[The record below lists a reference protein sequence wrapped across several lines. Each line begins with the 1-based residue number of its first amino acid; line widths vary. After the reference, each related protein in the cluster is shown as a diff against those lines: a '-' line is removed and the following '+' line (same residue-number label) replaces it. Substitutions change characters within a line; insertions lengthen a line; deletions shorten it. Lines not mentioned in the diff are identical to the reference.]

1 MAIGWLIDKFLI
13 FYVSL
18 FVLLSLLVLGILI
31 KVSLPCWTRLTGH
44 PQPTRVIRPE
54 WAHRKLVDDIFT
66 VCVFLLV
73 LVSQTLMVA
82 KHLGPTYMIPALS
95 LPLLGIAWVLH
106 QQEIVPLSHKM
117 RLAFGRGFLVV
128 LLAVASFS
136 TIKAINTDSNT
147 HQQGLHSYGSIQ
159 HALKQF
165 EDPLV
170 IGAFNCNFLECAL
183 WFGMGLV
190 PEMEL
195 KTLPIMPNFYYFD
208 IFSKKLHLPGKGE
221 LTDQQTAETIAALT
235 LQSRP
240 VLLISPPFPHLG
252 NLKLELIL
260 ETRIQNLYR
269 IVGLR

>member
-1 MAIGWLIDKFLI
+1 
-13 FYVSL
+13 
-18 FVLLSLLVLGILI
+18 
-31 KVSLPCWTRLTGH
+31 
-44 PQPTRVIRPE
+44 
-54 WAHRKLVDDIFT
+54 
-66 VCVFLLV
+66 
-73 LVSQTLMVA
+73 
-82 KHLGPTYMIPALS
+82 
-95 LPLLGIAWVLH
+95 
-106 QQEIVPLSHKM
+106 
-117 RLAFGRGFLVV
+117 VV